1 MSQVSPKSTRII
13 VSSVIGLIILAVLL
27 DIAINLDLFSADESN
42 EPAAKI
48 AGETASAESEQDESA
63 LDTNTQLV
71 EELIN
76 EKCVEDTINVYIT
89 ECAIEL
95 LDRKAAERE
104 WKQRK
109 LETAKHPQINKYDTF
124 GILEDEQL
132 KISQWRKDFE
142 KMRDA
147 WCNAKIS
154 FVTGS
159 GIPPD
164 IVRCQLEFELIAIN
178 DLGSL
183 YYETILKGIYD
194 SQGIPDFEPTNA
206 DIDVLVKVNATN
218 RGCVWA
224 GEEDCE
230 NATSPILL
238 KTNKVDTQNVVLD
251 VSNLTYNQ
259 VLNSKT
265 EPTNTPDYYK
275 SKYESEVIKWQA
287 KISAYYSQITGIK
300 FCVVDNDHQNIDID
314 KPCDLFWAFSD
325 DVMDADNTEVNPDWD
340 GQWVDYIL
348 NYYKVP
354 FDKNDDFYDK
364 IYTIIGRVNG
374 IDCAMS
380 ERCSLDIEIIDIKK
394 VESEQKIN

>member
-1 MSQVSPKSTRII
+1 MKFK
-13 VSSVIGLIILAVLL
+13 LIISLVLVVCFL
-27 DIAINLDLFSADESN
+27 VAFYAL
-42 EPAAKI
+42 K
-48 AGETASAESEQDESA
+48 GETFHFKDKPINNNVVEGEAKQNQIVAGA
-63 LDTNTQLV
+63 QLA

-76 EKCVEDTINVYIT
+76 EKCVEDTSNVYIT

-132 KISQWRKDFE
+132 KISQWREDFE

-159 GIPPD
+159 GIPQD
-164 IVRCQLEFELIAIN
+164 IARCQLEFELLAIN
-178 DLGSL
+178 DLDSL
-183 YYETILKGIYD
+183 YYETILKDIYD

-206 DIDVLVKVNATN
+206 GIDALVKVNATN

-224 GEEDCE
+224 GEDDCE
-230 NATSPILL
+230 NAASPILL

-259 VLNSKT
+259 ILNSKV
-265 EPTNTPDYYK
+265 ELTNTSDYYK
-275 SKYESEVIKWQA
+275 SKHESEVIKWQA

-300 FCVVDNDHQNIDID
+300 FCVVDNEHQDININ
-314 KPCDLFWAFSD
+314 KPCDLFLASSS

-340 GQWVDYIL
+340 GHWVDYIL

-380 ERCSLDIEIIDIKK
+380 ERCSPDIEIIDIKK

>member
-1 MSQVSPKSTRII
+1 M
-13 VSSVIGLIILAVLL
+13 
-27 DIAINLDLFSADESN
+27 
-42 EPAAKI
+42 
-48 AGETASAESEQDESA
+48 
-63 LDTNTQLV
+63 
-71 EELIN
+71 
-76 EKCVEDTINVYIT
+76 
-89 ECAIEL
+89 
-95 LDRKAAERE
+95 
-104 WKQRK
+104 
-109 LETAKHPQINKYDTF
+109 
-124 GILEDEQL
+124 
-132 KISQWRKDFE
+132 
-142 KMRDA
+142 
-147 WCNAKIS
+147 
-154 FVTGS
+154 
-159 GIPPD
+159 
-164 IVRCQLEFELIAIN
+164 
-178 DLGSL
+178 
-183 YYETILKGIYD
+183 
-194 SQGIPDFEPTNA
+194 
-206 DIDVLVKVNATN
+206 
-218 RGCVWA
+218 
-224 GEEDCE
+224 
-230 NATSPILL
+230 
-238 KTNKVDTQNVVLD
+238 LD